1 MFFADRLDAADKLA
15 TALAAWKGSNPLILA
30 IPRGAVPMGAALAT
44 ALAGELD
51 VVLVHKLGAP
61 GNPEYAIGAID
72 ESGWFFVAD
81 PNAADEAWLQRER
94 AYRFEQLRRRRALY
108 SPGRPPADPGGRIA
122 IVVDDGLATGSTMLA
137 ALHAVR
143 SRAPAR
149 LICAIPVAA
158 QDSLKR
164 VGRHADETVCLY
176 APRDFQAV
184 GQFYT
189 RFDQVEDDEVIACLR
204 RARPPS
210 G

>member
-94 AYRFEQLRRRRALY
+94 AYRLEQLRRRRALY

-204 RARPPS
+204 RARPSS